1 VVAKV
6 CPPLK
11 QDGDY
16 AITYLCGAS
25 AASVGTAEASSAASS
40 SSSLGWSSS
49 WSDLAELASLLK
61 SAAAAAWAGCC
72 TFLGAF
78 AAEGFSL
85 PGVQLTSSKLALLV
99 RIKLY
104 DESAATRGTK
114 TIALSQSALCMHRSE
129 L

>member
-1 VVAKV
+1 MVVKD

-11 QDGDY
+11 QDGDFT
-16 AITYLCGAS
+16 ITYPCGAG
-25 AASVGTAEASSAASS
+25 AASAGTAGASSAASS

-49 WSDLAELASLLK
+49 WSDLAELVSLLE
-61 SAAAAAWAGCC
+61 SAAASAWEGCC

-78 AAEGFSL
+78 AAKGFSL
-85 PGVQLTSSKLALLV
+85 PGVQLANSELAFLV

-114 TIALSQSALCMHRSE
+114 TIALSQSALCMHCSE